1 MPELVQPPLKKSY
14 LQLRG
19 KLFLAS
25 LSLLIIPWMGFQYF
39 QEMKLYLQTN
49 QELKLQERANVI
61 SEVLRGQ
68 PRLFYQYFASSYQQ
82 QASHLFVRQ
91 LKSSIH
97 IDGYDDDWRV
107 YHDRWLSLSPDPPK
121 TGNAIKDK
129 VRVDYQLGVF
139 ESYVYGIF
147 RVYDKSIIYHDP
159 NDVDPLS
166 SDHLVVS
173 MLHSKNDWLRYYITT
188 VAPGAVAAKY
198 AKKDQEGNT
207 AWVLNRDIS
216 SEWQETSYGY
226 NIELKIPVSLMAN
239 QVSFDVVDVDDD
251 EKKGEVTTRLSVPL
265 STLSGLVN
273 TMDANMRALLERLS
287 ELGMR
292 IWLMDSEQRIIDL
305 FGQLSTD
312 DVMQASMSAP
322 EITGFNMLSNGLN
335 LFYRFLLKQPVL
347 EFQDDLPQAS
357 RLQGPAIKEALTGVA
372 SANWRETP
380 DQRVNILRVAQPI
393 YFNDA
398 IVGVIAIEK
407 TSNSILALQ
416 NRAIEILIN
425 ISVIAF
431 LVAMIT
437 LLMIAARLSQRI
449 RKLRNE
455 INAAITPDGQVV
467 GCLTTTNDRDELG
480 DLSRSFADIL
490 RRLSQYNLY
499 LESMSEKLTHEL
511 RTPITVVQSSL
522 DNLDTID
529 IHSDGERYVRRAR
542 EGAMRLHNIV
552 KRMGEATRLEQSL
565 QHETP
570 VIFNIVEVIQGCV
583 EGYQMAHADCQFRLQ
598 LPAKAIAET
607 LLINGAPDL
616 IAQLLDKLIANAIDF
631 HREQTTIVVAISK
644 KNEQVMLT
652 VLNEGAHLPEEM
664 HSHLFNSMVSV
675 RQASQAEPHLGLG
688 LYIVRLI
695 AEFHQGKVAAHNRS
709 DVAGAEF
716 RVYFPLAKLS

>member
-1 MPELVQPPLKKSY
+1 MSELVRSPLKKTY

-39 QEMKLYLQTN
+39 QEMKLYLQSN

-68 PRLFYQYFASSYQQ
+68 SRLFYQHFASSDQQ
-82 QASHLFVRQ
+82 QAPHLFIRQ
-91 LKSSIH
+91 LKAPVI

-107 YHDRWLSLSPDPPK
+107 YDARWLILRPDSPEA
-121 TGNAIKDK
+121 GNALKDEA
-129 VRVDYQLGVF
+129 RVEYQLGVLA
-139 ESYVYGIF
+139 SYVYGIF
-147 RVYDKSIIYHDP
+147 RIYDKSIVYHDP
-159 NDVDPLS
+159 NDDDPLS
-166 SDHLVVS
+166 SDHLAIS
-173 MLHSKNDWLRYYITT
+173 MIHSKHDWLRYYITT
-188 VAPGAVAAKY
+188 VAPGTVVATY
-198 AKKDQEGNT
+198 AKKDQDDNIVWE
-207 AWVLNRDIS
+207 LNRHIA

-226 NIELKIPVSLMAN
+226 NIELKIPVNLMTN
-239 QVSFDVVDVDDD
+239 QISFDVIDVDD
-251 EKKGEVTTRLSVPL
+251 EKKREVTTKL
-265 STLSGLVN
+265 STHISSLSGIVN

-287 ELGMR
+287 EPGIR
-292 IWLMDSEQRIIDL
+292 IWLVDSEQRIIDL

-312 DVMQASMSAP
+312 DVTPSSMPASD
-322 EITGFNMLSNGLN
+322 ITEFNILSNMLN

-347 EFQDDLPQAS
+347 EFQDDLSQVS
-357 RLQGPAIKEALTGVA
+357 RLQGPAIESALSGVA
-372 SANWRETP
+372 SAHWRETP

-398 IVGVIAIEK
+398 IVGGIAIEK
-407 TSNSILALQ
+407 TSHNILALQ

-431 LVAMIT
+431 SVAMMT

-455 INAAITPDGQVV
+455 IDAAITPDGQVV
-467 GCLTTTNDRDELG
+467 GRLTTTNDRDELG
-480 DLSRSFADIL
+480 DLSRSFSDIL

-522 DNLDTID
+522 DNLDAID
-529 IHSDGERYVRRAR
+529 IPPETEKYIKRAR

-552 KRMGEATRLEQSL
+552 KRMGEARRLEQSL

-570 VIFNIVEVIQGCV
+570 VIFNIVEVVQGCV
-583 EGYQMAHADCQFRLQ
+583 EGYQIAHSDCQFHLQ
-598 LPAKAIAET
+598 LPTNAMAET

-631 HREQTTIVVAISK
+631 HRKKTAIVVCISK
-644 KNEQVMLT
+644 IQEQVMLA
-652 VLNEGAHLPEEM
+652 VLNEGACLPEEM

-675 RQASQAEPHLGLG
+675 RQTSQVEPHLGLG

-716 RVYFPLAKLS
+716 RVYFPLVKLS

>member
-1 MPELVQPPLKKSY
+1 MPRLVQLPLKKTY

-19 KLFLAS
+19 KLFFGS
-25 LSLLIIPWMGFQYF
+25 LSLLIIPWMGFLYF

-61 SEVLRGQ
+61 AEVLRGQ
-68 PRLFYQYFASSYQQ
+68 PRLFYQYFTSSAQQ
-82 QASHLFVRQ
+82 QVSHLFIRQ
-91 LKSSIH
+91 LKSPIN

-107 YHDRWLSLSPDPPK
+107 YRDRWLTLRPDPSK
-121 TGNAIKDK
+121 TDNAIKDK
-129 VRVDYQLGVF
+129 VRVDYQLGVL
-139 ESYVYGIF
+139 EPYMYGIF
-147 RVYDKSIIYHDP
+147 RIYDKSVIYHDP
-159 NDVDPLS
+159 NDADPLS

-173 MLHSKNDWLRYYITT
+173 MFHSKHDWLRYYITT
-188 VAPGAVAAKY
+188 VAPGGVMAKY
-198 AKKDQEGNT
+198 ATEDQGGDT
-207 AWVLNRDIS
+207 VWAMNRDIS
-216 SEWQETSYGY
+216 GEWQETSYGY
-226 NIELKIPVSLMAN
+226 NIELKIPTNLVAN
-239 QVSFDVVDVDDD
+239 QISFDVVDVDD
-251 EKKGEVTTRLSVPL
+251 EKKREVMTRLSVPL
-265 STLSGLVN
+265 SSLSGLIN
-273 TMDANMRALLERLS
+273 PMEANMRALLERLS
-287 ELGMR
+287 EPGMR

-305 FGQLSTD
+305 FGQLSND
-312 DVMQASMSAP
+312 DVAQALMPASDMA
-322 EITGFNMLSNGLN
+322 EFNMSSNMLN
-335 LFYRFLLKQPVL
+335 VFYRFLLKQPVL
-347 EFQDDLPQAS
+347 EFQDDLSQAS
-357 RLQGPAIKEALTGVA
+357 RLQGPAINMALTGVA
-372 SANWRETP
+372 SAHWRETP

-393 YFNDA
+393 YFNEA
-398 IVGVIAIEK
+398 IVGVVAIEK
-407 TSNSILALQ
+407 TSNRILALQ

-431 LVAMIT
+431 SVAMIT

-455 INAAITPDGQVV
+455 INAAITPDGQVI
-467 GCLTTTNDRDELG
+467 GGLTTTNNRDELG

-499 LESMSEKLTHEL
+499 LESMSEKLAHEL

-522 DNLDTID
+522 DNLDAID
-529 IHSDGERYVRRAR
+529 IHSEGEKYVKRAR
-542 EGAMRLHNIV
+542 EGAIRLHNIV

-583 EGYQMAHADCQFRLQ
+583 EGYQMVYVNCQFRLQ
-598 LPAKAIAET
+598 LPAKAVTET

-616 IAQLLDKLIANAIDF
+616 IAQLLDKLIVNAIDF
-631 HREQTTIVVAISK
+631 HREQTAIVIRLSK
-644 KNEQVMLT
+644 QPKQVMLA

-675 RQASQAEPHLGLG
+675 RQTSQAEPHLGLG

-695 AEFHQGKVAAHNRS
+695 TEFHQGKVAAHNRS

-716 RVYFPLAKLS
+716 RVYFPLAK